1 MLTPAQPESHIHR
14 SIFILPATAP
24 FVNATRVQA
33 LGNACVTRGAAIP
46 SAIISP
52 LTLDAESLDE
62 KGCFSLFI
70 LPLYSREFGPRPL
83 GGQTHDAV
91 SVLIIL
97 CTRIFNPKCYTPP
110 YQTQITP
117 CRLCRHRGSVPTGGH
132 HGITNANGAIA
143 LPADRLGSRY
153 RRIPGSVASAEPPR
167 EPRRRSNL
175 SRCGSRTYGQRAAG
189 DCGQDQRA
197 LTAHHGNRHPG
208 RRIAAGDCRN
218 VAQGRAEGPL
228 LGLPWFAGKLQR
240 GPGFAGCCGT
250 EGAFA
255 GTVCGAL
262 GGANE

>member
-1 MLTPAQPESHIHR
+1 MLTTAQPESHIHR

-110 YQTQITP
+110 YQPKLPLAGHAGTADRFQ
-117 CRLCRHRGSVPTGGH
+117 REVNHGS
-132 HGITNANGAIA
+132 TNADGAIT
-143 LPADRLGSRY
+143 LPADSLGSRY
-153 RRIPGSVASAEPPR
+153 CRIPSFVAAAEHPR
-167 EPRRRSNL
+167 EPRGRSNL
-175 SRCGSRTYGQRAAG
+175 SRCGSRTYG
-189 DCGQDQRA
+189 
-197 LTAHHGNRHPG
+197 
-208 RRIAAGDCRN
+208 
-218 VAQGRAEGPL
+218 
-228 LGLPWFAGKLQR
+228 
-240 GPGFAGCCGT
+240 
-250 EGAFA
+250 
-255 GTVCGAL
+255 
-262 GGANE
+262 